1 MPHLRPFV
9 DKNPMTKLTKLA
21 LGTVQ
26 FGTHYGISNKSGQT
40 TQKEAKKIFDFAS
53 KNGIDL
59 LDTASAYGNSEEVL
73 GKCGV
78 ERFKVVSKFLL
89 TQDEQD
95 IETQLNKSLRNLKV
109 KKLYGYLAHRPM
121 QVINNP
127 ELWQKLKQLK
137 EQGKVDKIGF
147 SFNEVREADEM
158 LEKGFLPDLIQVPYN
173 YLDNRFENQMIDL
186 KNQGCEIHTRSAF
199 LQGLFFM
206 DPAAINS
213 FFDEAKPILVEMQ
226 KWGHE
231 LPGMLLNY
239 CISKPFI
246 DKVVIGLNN
255 VSQLQQNIEGI
266 NKNYE
271 ILKRRF
277 KINENVLIPSN
288 WPK

>member
-1 MPHLRPFV
+1 M
-9 DKNPMTKLTKLA
+9 TKLA

-40 TQKEAKKIFDFAS
+40 TPKEIKKILHFAS

-73 GKCGV
+73 GNCGI
-78 ERFKVVSKFLL
+78 EGFNVVSKFLL
-89 TQDEQD
+89 TKDEPD
-95 IETQLNKSLRNLKV
+95 IENQLNKSLRNLKI

-127 ELWQKLKQLK
+127 ELWQKLKQIK
-137 EQGKVDKIGF
+137 EQGKVHKIGF
-147 SFNEVREADEM
+147 SFNEVKEADEI
-158 LEKGFLPDLIQVPYN
+158 LEKGFIPDLIQAPYN
-173 YLDNRFENQMIDL
+173 YLDNRFENHMTAL

-206 DPAAINS
+206 ESKSLNS
-213 FFDEAKPILVEMQ
+213 FFDEVKPILAELQ
-226 KWGHE
+226 ELKQQ

-246 DKVVIGLNN
+246 NKVVIGLNN
-255 VSQLQQNIEGI
+255 VSQLQQNIEEI

-271 ILKRRF
+271 IPKQQF
-277 KINENVLIPSN
+277 KINENILIPSN
-288 WPK
+288 WPI